1 MSVMRMS
8 SNVIQGHFR
17 TRLDIDPDLV
27 LQGAVGQVNKVLVI
41 GSCSDGDG
49 YYAASTGNKSELLL
63 MIEQFKFKLLNGDL
77 D

>member
-1 MSVMRMS
+1 MS

-17 TRLDIDPDLV
+17 TRLDIEPDSV
-27 LQGAVGQVNKVLVI
+27 LKGAVGQVNKVLVI
-41 GSCSDGDG
+41 GSCLDGDN